1 MPHSLFE
8 LSLKRIDGSICDFS
22 LFQGKV
28 LLVVNVASECGLT
41 PQYEELEA
49 LYQSRHKL
57 GLAVLGFPANNFNG
71 QEPGSAEQLSQF
83 CSVRAEERREG
94 KEGDST
100 R

>member
-22 LFQGKV
+22 LFKGKV

-49 LYQSRHKL
+49 LYQSRNKL
-57 GLAVLGFPANNFNG
+57 GLEVLGFPANNFNG
-71 QEPGSAEQLSQF
+71 QEHGSDEQKRS
-83 CSVRAEERREG
+83 EEHKSELQSLMRISYA
-94 KEGDST
+94 DSF
-100 R
+100 